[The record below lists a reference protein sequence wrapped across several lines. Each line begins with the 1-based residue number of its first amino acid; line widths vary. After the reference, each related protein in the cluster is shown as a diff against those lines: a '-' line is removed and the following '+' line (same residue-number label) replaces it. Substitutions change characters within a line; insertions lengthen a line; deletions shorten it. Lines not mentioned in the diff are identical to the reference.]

1 MKWQT
6 KSPLATVEKICSK
19 SNERSSSNTL
29 KYLIPH
35 CTAGNANSSGLST
48 ATYFCNTDRQ
58 CSANYC
64 IGPNDTCLCIPEYL
78 RAWCSGGE
86 YTVCGLTGRMADYD
100 GINMELSSDTTGK
113 IMYQST
119 IDNFIKLAIDICKR
133 YGKNKVLYFEDKYE
147 ACTYKPKNNE
157 VVLLKHAYFANKSC
171 WGEAFQKQVHE
182 TVAKINDALQEETE
196 KAQHECCKYWKN
208 GKCTK
213 EEEVVEQTKPE
224 PFKLFD
230 AVKLKSGAKYS
241 NGKIP
246 QKWVYSAKLYI
257 REWNPDAD
265 TCVVSTIKEEG
276 TAITGRV
283 FKKDIMAY

>member
-19 SNERSSSNTL
+19 SSERSSSNTL
-29 KYLIPH
+29 KYIIPH

-64 IGPNDTCLCIPEYL
+64 IGSDDICLCVPENK

-86 YTVCGLTGRMADYD
+86 YTVGGLTGRMADYD

-113 IMYQST
+113 IMHQST

-147 ACTYKPKNNE
+147 ACTYKPKDNE

-182 TVAKINDALQEETE
+182 TVAKINNALQEKTET
-196 KAQHECCKYWKN
+196 AQHECCKYWKN

-213 EEEVVEQTKPE
+213 EEEVVVEQTKPE
-224 PFKLFD
+224 PFKLLD
-230 AVKLKSGAKYS
+230 EVKLRNGAKYS

-257 REWNPDAD
+257 REWNSNSD
-265 TCVVSTIKEEG
+265 TCVVSTLKTG
-276 TAITGRV
+276 DITGRV
-283 FKKDIMAY
+283 FKKDIVAY